1 MQPSVKVLIPV
12 DISCLVSD
20 NPFDSELCKSLLL
33 CGCKVDHGKFWLNE
47 MKYNWDIVNFQWP
60 EYLLDS
66 KNKYFDYDWLES
78 RLSYLKRNNAKLV
91 CTVHNLLPHKNR
103 GAEMI
108 ELYKLLYSYADGFIH
123 FGSKSVEMVNNLFPD
138 ETLGKPFCIIPHGNY
153 RIFGQKLSKSSA
165 RKILGLTNK
174 PTFLVIG
181 ALRLQKEYQ
190 IVCKASAIINR
201 LGGQLL
207 FCSTD
212 KTPRSSIASL
222 SSTLRRFFEELFR
235 IIRHFRLKLNNKI
248 IYRPGPIAP
257 SHISTILSASDV
269 VLIPR
274 TDSLNSGNVPLAFS
288 YECIVLG
295 PNVGNIGECLIQTG
309 NPTFSLENL
318 QQSLENGI
326 INSFNAIGDDLS
338 KDNYSYS
345 EKNLDWKKIGPQY
358 ISFYKELLA
367 MPNLTKNTPICK

>member
-1 MQPSVKVLIPV
+1 M
-12 DISCLVSD
+12 
-20 NPFDSELCKSLLL
+20 
-33 CGCKVDHGKFWLNE
+33 
-47 MKYNWDIVNFQWP
+47 
-60 EYLLDS
+60 
-66 KNKYFDYDWLES
+66 
-78 RLSYLKRNNAKLV
+78 
-91 CTVHNLLPHKNR
+91 
-103 GAEMI
+103 
-108 ELYKLLYSYADGFIH
+108 
-123 FGSKSVEMVNNLFPD
+123 
-138 ETLGKPFCIIPHGNY
+138 
-153 RIFGQKLSKSSA
+153 
-165 RKILGLTNK
+165 
-174 PTFLVIG
+174 
-181 ALRLQKEYQ
+181 
-190 IVCKASAIINR
+190 
-201 LGGQLL
+201 
-207 FCSTD
+207 
-212 KTPRSSIASL
+212 
-222 SSTLRRFFEELFR
+222 
-235 IIRHFRLKLNNKI
+235 NNKI

-295 PNVGNIGECLIQTG
+295 PNVGNIGESLIQTG

-345 EKNLDWKKIGPQY
+345 EKNLDWEKIGPQY